1 MLKRIKQSVDY
12 VNSKTLSQPRIGL
25 ILGSGLGNFCRSIQ
39 VECELPY
46 ESIPHFPQSGIE
58 GHQGALVFGTHRGIP
73 LVVMQGRV
81 HFYEGYSME
90 DITYPIRVLKH
101 LGIEAL
107 LVTNAAGGM
116 NPAFRVGDLMLITD
130 HINMMPNPLIGPN
143 HEALGPRFPDMSKA
157 YDPGLLASCKGIA
170 RELAVEVQQG
180 IYVAVS
186 GPTYETPAEYHFFRV
201 IGGDAVGMSTVPE
214 VIIARHMNL
223 RCFAMS
229 VITDLG
235 IPGQL
240 EPITHQMVQEAAAK
254 AEPRMTDLLLQ
265 LIERNFR
272 HSA

>member
-1 MLKRIKQSVDY
+1 
-12 VNSKTLSQPRIGL
+12 
-25 ILGSGLGNFCRSIQ
+25 
-39 VECELPY
+39 
-46 ESIPHFPQSGIE
+46 
-58 GHQGALVFGTHRGIP
+58 
-73 LVVMQGRV
+73 
-81 HFYEGYSME
+81 
-90 DITYPIRVLKH
+90 
-101 LGIEAL
+101 
-107 LVTNAAGGM
+107 
-116 NPAFRVGDLMLITD
+116 
-130 HINMMPNPLIGPN
+130 MPNPLIGPN